1 MAKDINEW
9 FQERF
14 AADGAITQD
23 TLDKL
28 VKAAREKNKSAAAL
42 LKQLIQGGL
51 LHIPAGGEKPV
62 LGPDPQ
68 ALAAPAPVAQ
78 GRAASKIK
86 MSANKADVSPE
97 LQALQQQAEERVA
110 SERAAALEA
119 AKETEA
125 RQIAEREAAAAARAQ
140 EAASVA
146 AEVAPVAAPDTPP
159 AQKAVKGQGKGKTA
173 QQIAKERAGTAQ
185 VLPGTAPAQQA
196 PDMPPARGP
205 AMTGMGRPNLA
216 AALEGTGMAMR
227 EETLPGAAAAVADKG
242 VKDQADA
249 FRRLNISGM
258 ESKQRDARAAQVF
271 GKKALNTVRGETR
284 KQLVDVSVLAQELRR
299 NIGAGL
305 PQTPDAE
312 AFLKAVDNLVEK
324 AKTTPL
330 QNLADEIKNTRNR
343 GFYRGSIRKSIVSV
357 GADPITDPQKKKLI
371 SLGVPEAALPT
382 DKETASRLI
391 DEKVKAGLAAK
402 PVPPGFTKPTMAEVP
417 EEARNLS
424 RNAGK
429 KSLDEAAAALSGKA
443 APAPAAATAP
453 PAAPAAA
460 AAATSGGS
468 PLRLKTAEGKTY
480 KELIDE
486 DPAKYGKGHGKGR
499 VIATKEQRANRTAL
513 AKSLET
519 PDQESFKKAKAEL
532 FASDEK
538 RFGKGRTIT
547 PAQRA
552 SRKSAEAELMA
563 KMFPGSAAGK
573 PAATPGVPAAPAAPA
588 PAAPTTPAVAPKAAV
603 APAAPTVAPTA
614 APAAPK
620 TTAKAS
626 ALTSGA
632 WKKGPGGAGR
642 TATSARALK
651 TRAGAMGIGRGA
663 GMMSG
668 LSPVMRVLGPLGALY
683 GAYEIASAMRERSI
697 GDADRQRIQN
707 LEALSAVSGGVA
719 QDQMMREQV
728 RAMQQMVD
736 LAGVQRLQS
745 QREMQSQYNDAVLNE
760 LLRGQQASLQAIAM
774 PSRPSIAEMMAR
786 M

>member
-9 FQERF
+9 FQKRF
-14 AADGAITQD
+14 TADGAVTQE
-23 TLDKL
+23 TLDRL
-28 VKAAREKNKSAAAL
+28 VKAAMEKNEDAAEL

-62 LGPDPQ
+62 LGPGPQ

-78 GRAASKIK
+78 GPAASKIK

-97 LQALQQQAEERVA
+97 LQALQRQAEERA
-110 SERAAALEA
+110 ALERAAALEA
-119 AKETEA
+119 AKQDEA
-125 RQIAEREAAAAARAQ
+125 RKAAERQAAADARAQ
-140 EAASVA
+140 EAALVA

-159 AQKAVKGQGKGKTA
+159 AQKAVKGRGRGRTPA
-173 QQIAKERAGTAQ
+173 QIAKGRPVTAQ
-185 VLPGTAPAQQA
+185 VLPGTAVAQQP

-216 AALEGTGMAMR
+216 AALEGTGISMKA
-227 EETLPGAAAAVADKG
+227 ETLPGAAAAVADKG

-284 KQLVDVSVLAQELRR
+284 KQLVDVAVLAQELRR

-312 AFLKAVDNLVEK
+312 AFLKAVDNLAEN

-357 GADPITDPQKKKLI
+357 GAEPITGPQKKKLI
-371 SLGVPEAALPT
+371 SLGIPEAALPT

-391 DEKVKAGLAAK
+391 DEKVKEGLAAK

-429 KSLDEAAAALSGKA
+429 KSLDEAAAALSGEA

-552 SRKSAEAELMA
+552 SRKSAETELMA

-573 PAATPGVPAAPAAPA
+573 PAATPGVPAA